1 MLSSLNLSLRTKQFL
16 IALAIIAVWLCIN
29 SAFAVESS
37 NGSVEIAPTATINS
51 LINDFTSKLQGIQSI
66 FQNGARN
73 LFLSLAVIAIVWSYG
88 QLLIKGGELNTIFFE
103 LVKTIMTVGLFWWL
117 INDCAD
123 LLFTLFKKF
132 GEWGGKQTN
141 FGVHSAADVINQG
154 SSIAL
159 NLLSVE
165 GGVFDMAVWVASVIG
180 LVFGIFVFVTCVI
193 LGVNIIILEVEFYF
207 FCYIGVFILGT
218 AGSEWTKDSSIA
230 YLKKLIAY
238 SVQYFSTLVVA
249 GIAFSA
255 MENYT
260 EQVNKMTSANDVSG
274 TCLAMLSLLGIFLVI
289 SKVQQ
294 TIPQALAG
302 LFGGGSTGGYD
313 AAGIGAKTALGTAAA
328 AGGVALKAGGAGLG
342 SFGANFLKG
351 AGKLTSL
358 GANAMANS
366 SNAKVAA
373 AGSAALKAGA
383 VAKKAGH
390 VMGAVSN
397 ATGVS
402 ATAKSLIKAFSP
414 ENKR

>member
-1 MLSSLNLSLRTKQFL
+1 MLGSLNLSLRTKQFL

-29 SAFAVESS
+29 SAFAKGTG
-37 NGSVEIAPTATINS
+37 NIEIAPTATINS
-51 LINDFTSKLQGIQSI
+51 LIENFTSKLEGIQSI

-180 LVFGIFVFVTCVI
+180 LVFGMYVFITCVI

-238 SVQYFSTLVVA
+238 SVQYFATLVVA

-255 MENYT
+255 MEKYT

-313 AAGIGAKTALGTAAA
+313 ASGIGAKAALGTAAA

-402 ATAKSLIKAFSP
+402 ATAKSLMKAFSP

>member
-1 MLSSLNLSLRTKQFL
+1 MLGSLNLSLRTKQFL

-29 SAFAVESS
+29 SAFAS
-37 NGSVEIAPTATINS
+37 GKDSVEIAPTATINS
-51 LINDFTSKLQGIQSI
+51 LIENFTSKLEGIQSI

-180 LVFGIFVFVTCVI
+180 LVFGIYVFVTCVI

-238 SVQYFSTLVVA
+238 SVQYFATLVVA

-255 MENYT
+255 MEKYT

-302 LFGGGSTGGYD
+302 LFCGGSTGGYD
-313 AAGIGAKTALGTAAA
+313 ASGIGAKAALGTAAA

-402 ATAKSLIKAFSP
+402 ATAKSLMKAFSP

>member
-1 MLSSLNLSLRTKQFL
+1 MLGSLNLSLRTKQFL

-29 SAFAVESS
+29 SAFASGED
-37 NGSVEIAPTATINS
+37 SVKIAPTATINS
-51 LINDFTSKLQGIQSI
+51 LIENFTSKLEGIQSI

-180 LVFGIFVFVTCVI
+180 LVFGMYVFITCVI

-238 SVQYFSTLVVA
+238 SVQYFATLVVA

-255 MENYT
+255 MEKYT

-313 AAGIGAKTALGTAAA
+313 ASGIGAKAALGTAAA

-358 GANAMANS
+358 GANAMANA

-373 AGSAALKAGA
+373 VGSAALKAGA

>member
-1 MLSSLNLSLRTKQFL
+1 MLGSLNLSLRTKQFL

-29 SAFAVESS
+29 SAFASGED
-37 NGSVEIAPTATINS
+37 SVKIAPTATINS
-51 LINDFTSKLQGIQSI
+51 LIENFTSKLEGIQSI

-123 LLFTLFKKF
+123 LLFTMFKKF

-180 LVFGIFVFVTCVI
+180 LVFGMYVFITCVI

-238 SVQYFSTLVVA
+238 SVQYFATLVVA

-255 MENYT
+255 MEKYT

-313 AAGIGAKTALGTAAA
+313 ASGIGAKAALGTAAA

-358 GANAMANS
+358 GANAMANA

-373 AGSAALKAGA
+373 VGSAALKAGA

>member
-1 MLSSLNLSLRTKQFL
+1 MLGSLNLSLRTKQFL

-29 SAFAVESS
+29 SAFASGED
-37 NGSVEIAPTATINS
+37 SVKIAPTATINS
-51 LINDFTSKLQGIQSI
+51 LIENFTSKLEGIQNI

-165 GGVFDMAVWVASVIG
+165 GGIFDMAVWVASVIG
-180 LVFGIFVFVTCVI
+180 LVFGIYVFVTCVI

-255 MENYT
+255 MEKYT

-402 ATAKSLIKAFSP
+402 ATAKSLMKAFSP

>member
-1 MLSSLNLSLRTKQFL
+1 MLGSLNLSLRTKQFL

-29 SAFAVESS
+29 SAFAS
-37 NGSVEIAPTATINS
+37 GKDSVEIAPTATINS
-51 LINDFTSKLQGIQSI
+51 LIENFTSKLEGIQSI
-66 FQNGARN
+66 FRNGARN

-180 LVFGIFVFVTCVI
+180 LVFGIYVFVTCVI

-255 MENYT
+255 MEKYT

-342 SFGANFLKG
+342 SAGANFLKG
-351 AGKLTSL
+351 AGKLASW
-358 GANAMANS
+358 GANKAANA

-402 ATAKSLIKAFSP
+402 ATAKSLMKAFSP

>member
-1 MLSSLNLSLRTKQFL
+1 MLGSLNLSLRTKQFL

-29 SAFAVESS
+29 SAFASGED
-37 NGSVEIAPTATINS
+37 SVKIAPTATINS
-51 LINDFTSKLQGIQSI
+51 LIENFTSKLEGIQSI

-180 LVFGIFVFVTCVI
+180 LVFGMYVFITCVI

-238 SVQYFSTLVVA
+238 SVQYFATLVVA

-255 MENYT
+255 MEKYT

-313 AAGIGAKTALGTAAA
+313 ASGIGAKAALGTAAA
-328 AGGVALKAGGAGLG
+328 AGGVVLKAGGAGLG

-358 GANAMANS
+358 GANAMANA

-373 AGSAALKAGA
+373 VGSAALKAGA

>member
-1 MLSSLNLSLRTKQFL
+1 MLGSLNLSLRTKQFL

-29 SAFAVESS
+29 SAFASGEDLVK
-37 NGSVEIAPTATINS
+37 IAPTATINS
-51 LINDFTSKLQGIQSI
+51 LIENFTSKLEGIQSI

-180 LVFGIFVFVTCVI
+180 LVFGMYVFITCVI

-238 SVQYFSTLVVA
+238 SVQYFATLVVA

-255 MENYT
+255 MEKYT

-313 AAGIGAKTALGTAAA
+313 ASGIGAKAALGTAAA

-358 GANAMANS
+358 GANAMANA

-373 AGSAALKAGA
+373 VGSAALKAGA

>member
-1 MLSSLNLSLRTKQFL
+1 MLGSLNLSLRTKQFL

-29 SAFAVESS
+29 SAFASGED
-37 NGSVEIAPTATINS
+37 SVKIAPTATINS
-51 LINDFTSKLQGIQSI
+51 LIENFTSKLQGIQSI

-180 LVFGIFVFVTCVI
+180 LVFGMYVFITCVI

-238 SVQYFSTLVVA
+238 SVQYFATLVVA

-255 MENYT
+255 MEKYT

-328 AGGVALKAGGAGLG
+328 VGGVALKAGGAGLG
-342 SFGANFLKG
+342 SASANFLKG
-351 AGKLTSL
+351 AGKLASW
-358 GANAMANS
+358 GANKAANA

>member
-1 MLSSLNLSLRTKQFL
+1 MLGSLNLSLRTKQFL
-16 IALAIIAVWLCIN
+16 IALAIIVLWLCIN
-29 SAFAVESS
+29 SAFAEGTG
-37 NGSVEIAPTATINS
+37 NIEIAPTATINS
-51 LINDFTSKLQGIQSI
+51 LIENFTSKLQGIQSI

-103 LVKTIMTVGLFWWL
+103 LVKTILTVGLFWWL

-123 LLFTLFKKF
+123 LLFTMFKKF

-328 AGGVALKAGGAGLG
+328 VGGVALKAGGAGLG
-342 SFGANFLKG
+342 SAGANFLKG
-351 AGKLTSL
+351 AGKLTSW

-366 SNAKVAA
+366 SHAKVAA

-402 ATAKSLIKAFSP
+402 ATAKSLMKAFSP

>member
-1 MLSSLNLSLRTKQFL
+1 MLGSLNLSLRTKQFL

-29 SAFAVESS
+29 SAFAS
-37 NGSVEIAPTATINS
+37 GKDSVEIAPTATINS
-51 LINDFTSKLQGIQSI
+51 LIENFTSKLEGIQSI

-180 LVFGIFVFVTCVI
+180 LVFGMYVFITCVI

-238 SVQYFSTLVVA
+238 SVQYFATLVVA

-255 MENYT
+255 MEKYT

-313 AAGIGAKTALGTAAA
+313 ASGIGAKAALGTAAA

-358 GANAMANS
+358 GANAMANA

-402 ATAKSLIKAFSP
+402 ATAKSLMKAFSP

>member
-1 MLSSLNLSLRTKQFL
+1 MLGSLNLSLRTKQFL

-29 SAFAVESS
+29 SAFASGED
-37 NGSVEIAPTATINS
+37 SVKIAPTATINS
-51 LINDFTSKLQGIQSI
+51 LIENFTSKLEGIQSI

-123 LLFTLFKKF
+123 LLFTMFKKF

-180 LVFGIFVFVTCVI
+180 LVFGMYVFITCVI

-238 SVQYFSTLVVA
+238 SVQYFATLVVA

-255 MENYT
+255 MEKYT

-328 AGGVALKAGGAGLG
+328 VGGVALKAGGAGIG
-342 SFGANFLKG
+342 SAGANFLKG
-351 AGKLTSL
+351 AGKLASW
-358 GANAMANS
+358 GANKAANA

-373 AGSAALKAGA
+373 AASAALKAGA

>member
-1 MLSSLNLSLRTKQFL
+1 MLGSLNLSLRTKQFL

-29 SAFAVESS
+29 SAFAS
-37 NGSVEIAPTATINS
+37 GKDSVEIAPTATINS
-51 LINDFTSKLQGIQSI
+51 LIENFTSKLEGIQSI

-180 LVFGIFVFVTCVI
+180 LVFGIYVFVTCVI

-238 SVQYFSTLVVA
+238 SVQYFATLVVA

-255 MENYT
+255 MEKYT

-274 TCLAMLSLLGIFLVI
+274 TCLAMLSLLCIFLVI

-313 AAGIGAKTALGTAAA
+313 ASGIGAKAALGTAAA

-366 SNAKVAA
+366 SKAKVAA

-402 ATAKSLIKAFSP
+402 ATAKSLMKAFSP

>member
-1 MLSSLNLSLRTKQFL
+1 MLGSLNLSLRTKQFL

-29 SAFAVESS
+29 SAFAS
-37 NGSVEIAPTATINS
+37 GKDSVEIAPTATINS
-51 LINDFTSKLQGIQSI
+51 LIENFTSKLEGIQSI

-180 LVFGIFVFVTCVI
+180 LVFGMYVFITCVI

-238 SVQYFSTLVVA
+238 SVQYFATLVVA

-255 MENYT
+255 MEKYT

-313 AAGIGAKTALGTAAA
+313 ASGIGAKAALGTAAA
-328 AGGVALKAGGAGLG
+328 AGGVVLKAGGAGLG

-366 SNAKVAA
+366 SKAKVAA

-402 ATAKSLIKAFSP
+402 ATAKSLMKAFSP

>member
-1 MLSSLNLSLRTKQFL
+1 MLGSLNLSLRTKQFL

-29 SAFAVESS
+29 SAFASGED
-37 NGSVEIAPTATINS
+37 SVKIAPTATINS
-51 LINDFTSKLQGIQSI
+51 LIENFTSKLEGIQSI

-180 LVFGIFVFVTCVI
+180 LVFGMYVFITCVI

-238 SVQYFSTLVVA
+238 SVQYFATLVVA

-255 MENYT
+255 MEKYT

-274 TCLAMLSLLGIFLVI
+274 TCLAMLSLLCIFLVI

-313 AAGIGAKTALGTAAA
+313 ASGIGAKAALGTAAA

-358 GANAMANS
+358 GANAMANA

-373 AGSAALKAGA
+373 VGSAALKAGA

>member
-1 MLSSLNLSLRTKQFL
+1 MLGSLNLSLRTKQFL

-29 SAFAVESS
+29 SAFASGED
-37 NGSVEIAPTATINS
+37 SVKIAPTATINS
-51 LINDFTSKLQGIQSI
+51 LIENFTSKLQGIQSI

-180 LVFGIFVFVTCVI
+180 LVFGMYVFITCVI

-238 SVQYFSTLVVA
+238 SVQYFATLVVA

-255 MENYT
+255 MEKYT

-328 AGGVALKAGGAGLG
+328 VGGVALKAGGAGLG
-342 SFGANFLKG
+342 SAGANFLKG
-351 AGKLTSL
+351 AGKLASW
-358 GANAMANS
+358 GANKAANA

>member
-1 MLSSLNLSLRTKQFL
+1 MLGSLNLSLRTKQFL

-29 SAFAVESS
+29 SAFASGED
-37 NGSVEIAPTATINS
+37 SVKIAPTATINS
-51 LINDFTSKLQGIQSI
+51 LIENFTSKLEGIQSF

-180 LVFGIFVFVTCVI
+180 LVFGMYVFITCVI

-238 SVQYFSTLVVA
+238 SVQYFATLVVA

-255 MENYT
+255 MEKYT

-313 AAGIGAKTALGTAAA
+313 ASGIGAKAALGTAAA

-351 AGKLTSL
+351 AGKLTSF
-358 GANAMANS
+358 GANAMANA

>member
-1 MLSSLNLSLRTKQFL
+1 MLGSLNLSLRTKQFL

-29 SAFAVESS
+29 SAFAS
-37 NGSVEIAPTATINS
+37 GKDSVEIAPTATINS
-51 LINDFTSKLQGIQSI
+51 LIENFTSKLEGIQSI

-180 LVFGIFVFVTCVI
+180 LVFGIYVFVTCVI

-260 EQVNKMTSANDVSG
+260 EKVNKMTSANDVSG

-328 AGGVALKAGGAGLG
+328 VGGVALKAGGAGLG
-342 SFGANFLKG
+342 SAGANFLKG
-351 AGKLTSL
+351 AGKLTSW

-366 SNAKVAA
+366 SHAKVAA

-402 ATAKSLIKAFSP
+402 ATAKSLMKAFSP